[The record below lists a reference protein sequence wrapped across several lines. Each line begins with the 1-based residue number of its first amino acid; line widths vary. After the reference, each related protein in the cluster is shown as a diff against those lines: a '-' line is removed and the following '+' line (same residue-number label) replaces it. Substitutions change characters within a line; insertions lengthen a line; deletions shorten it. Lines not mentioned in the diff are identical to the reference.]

1 MVKEI
6 AFRLHKGDDLRQSIE
21 EKCVQ
26 LKIDTAIILS
36 AVGCVYELNIRLA
49 DAREYLHFVR
59 DHEIV
64 SMTGTISKGKAHLH
78 ISLSD
83 DEGHCIGGHLEKGCL
98 INTTCEVVLGI
109 LEDYVSERVFDEDTG
124 YDEICFR
131 EVDHD

>member
-1 MVKEI
+1 MKEI

-21 EKCVQ
+21 EKCAQ
-26 LKIDTAIILS
+26 LNIDTAILLS
-36 AVGCVYELNIRLA
+36 AVGCVYEVQRRLA
-49 DAREYLHFVR
+49 DARKYLHLDR

-64 SMTGTISKGKAHLH
+64 SLTGTVSQGKAHLH

-109 LEDYVSERVFDEDTG
+109 LEDYRSERVFDEDTG
-124 YDEICFR
+124 YDEISFK

>member
-1 MVKEI
+1 MKEI
-6 AFRLHKGDDLRQSIE
+6 AFRLHKGDDLKGSIE
-21 EKCVQ
+21 EKCTQ
-26 LKIDTAIILS
+26 LKIDTAIVLS
-36 AVGCVYELNIRLA
+36 AVGCVYEVQIRLA
-49 DAREYLHFVR
+49 DASRHLHLHR

-64 SMTGTISKGKAHLH
+64 SLTGTISKGKAHLH

-98 INTTCEVVLGI
+98 INTTCEVVLAS

-124 YDEICFR
+124 YKEIVFK